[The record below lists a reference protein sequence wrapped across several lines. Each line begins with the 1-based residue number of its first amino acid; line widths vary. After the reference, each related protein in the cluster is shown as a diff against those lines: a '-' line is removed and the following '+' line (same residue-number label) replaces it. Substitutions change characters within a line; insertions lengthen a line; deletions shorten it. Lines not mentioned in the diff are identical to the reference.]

1 MNCLTIHSDVET
13 GRNVEIAG
21 HGTDGEFAANSKGD
35 QGSTGIEMTEVM
47 QIRVKRVLR

>member
-21 HGTDGEFAANSKGD
+21 HGTDGEFAANSK
-35 QGSTGIEMTEVM
+35 E
-47 QIRVKRVLR
+47 IREALGLK